1 MDTIYVKLLDEGT
14 SVWRPVNALKD
25 SAGAYTI
32 ADSET
37 VPADEVWEFT
47 PGQRVVCQYQAFS
60 EGDAKLVAYKAV
72 KPAGLSR

>member
-25 SAGAYTI
+25 SAGTYTI

-47 PGQRVVCQYQAFS
+47 PGQRVACEYQTFLGR
-60 EGDAKLVAYKAV
+60 ETKLVACKKA
-72 KPAGLSR
+72 